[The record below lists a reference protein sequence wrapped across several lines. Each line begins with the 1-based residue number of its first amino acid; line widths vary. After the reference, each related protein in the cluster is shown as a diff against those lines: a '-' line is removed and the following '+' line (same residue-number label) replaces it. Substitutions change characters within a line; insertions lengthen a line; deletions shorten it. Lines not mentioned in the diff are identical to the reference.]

1 MILYIIFIFMGF
13 YLLIKG
19 ADFLVDGA
27 SNLAKKFHIP
37 TIIIGL
43 TIVAIGTS
51 MPELMVSSTAS
62 IEGHS
67 DMSIGNIVGSNIAN
81 LFLILGVCSIIR
93 PLKFQK
99 NTECLEN
106 IVTIFATAIL
116 LFFGNNTKTNIVTR
130 LDGLVLLI
138 CATIFIFY
146 NIYMAKTQSNLIIEI
161 QEGYNEDCISIIKSI
176 FLIIIG
182 ILALKIGGDVVVK
195 YASKIAHILGI
206 SEKIISVTIVAFA
219 TSLPEFLTSVNATI
233 KGETDMAIGNI
244 IGSQIFN
251 IFLIIGISAVLCP
264 IKYSIHYNFD
274 LAILLGGTILFAIF
288 PFIGKK
294 HYMTRINGILFVVI
308 YLVYIIHNIN
318 III

>member
-1 MILYIIFIFMGF
+1 MIIYIIFIFMGF

-81 LFLILGVCSIIR
+81 LFFILGVCSIIK

-99 NTECLEN
+99 QTELVEN
-106 IVTIFATAIL
+106 FVTIFATIIL
-116 LFFGNNTKTNIVTR
+116 LFFGNNTKTNIITR
-130 LDGLVLLI
+130 LDGIILLG
-138 CATIFIFY
+138 CASSFILY
-146 NIYMAKTQSNLIIEI
+146 NIYRAKKNTKSIIEL
-161 QEGYNEDCISIIKSI
+161 QEEESSSISIFKS
-176 FLIIIG
+176 FFYIIIG

-195 YASKIAHILGI
+195 YTSKIAYILGI
-206 SEKIISVTIVAFA
+206 SEKIISITIVAFA
-219 TSLPEFLTSVNATI
+219 TSLPELLTSVNATI

-251 IFLIIGISAVLCP
+251 IFLIIGISAFLCP
-264 IKYSIHYNFD
+264 IKYSLHYNFD
-274 LAILLGGTILFAIF
+274 IVLLLIGTILFALF
-288 PFIGKK
+288 PFVGRK
-294 HYMTRINGILFVVI
+294 HYMTRLNGIVFVLI
-308 YLVYIIHNIN
+308 YAFYIIYS
-318 III
+318 IIII